1 MPTRTPRKPT
11 FLDALRRIVGKDAV
25 LDQPEDMLVY
35 EYDGSIDRAMPQAVV
50 FPSNTEQVSAIVR
63 LANTHKVPMVPRGAG
78 TGLSG
83 GALAAQ
89 GGIVIATSRMNRI
102 LEVDVENRLAVVEPG
117 LINLHLSQAVKKHGL
132 HYVPDPSSQKTCT
145 IGGNVA
151 ENSGGPHCLAYGVT
165 TNHVLGIEV
174 VLPDGTITWLGS
186 KQADTPGYDLTGCF
200 IGSEGTMGV
209 ATKIIVRLVRDPEA
223 IGTLLAVFAEMDA
236 ATETVSAIIGAGV
249 IPAALEMIDNV
260 AIEAVLPIMR
270 EPFPSDAGAVL
281 LVEVEGLRET
291 VAEDLEA
298 VRQVCLRMGARQLRE
313 ATTQEARDELWLAR
327 KGALGA
333 LGRLAPNYYILDGVV
348 PRTRL
353 PEVLRKVGEICRRW
367 NFRVANV
374 FHAGDG
380 NLHPCIVFDER
391 IPGESGRVLACGAE
405 IMRLCIDVGGS
416 ITGEHGVGIEKVSFM
431 KLLFADADLDAMQK
445 MRAAF
450 GPTEY
455 FNPCKIFPSGGAC
468 FEGWRLPK
476 WPEMSAEMFV

>member
-1 MPTRTPRKPT
+1 MPIRPRNST

-50 FPSNTEQVSAIVR
+50 FPDTVEHVSAIVK
-63 LANTHKVPMVPRGAG
+63 LANANGVPMVPRGAG

-89 GGIVIATSRMNRI
+89 GGIVISMTRMDRI
-102 LEVDVENRLAVVEPG
+102 LEVDLQDRLAVVEPG
-117 LINLHLSQAVKKHGL
+117 LINLHLSQAVHKYGL

-165 TNHVLGIEV
+165 TNHVLGMEV
-174 VLPDGTITWLGS
+174 VLPDGTITWLGG
-186 KQADTPGYDLTGCF
+186 KQSAMPGYDLTGCF
-200 IGSEGTMGV
+200 VGSEGTMGV
-209 ATKIIVRLVRDPEA
+209 ATKIIVRLARDPEA
-223 IGTLLAVFAEMDA
+223 VGTLLAVFTEMDA
-236 ATETVSAIIGAGV
+236 ATETVSAIIGAGI

-260 AIEAVLPIMR
+260 AIGAVRPIMR
-270 EPFPSDAGAVL
+270 EPFPADAGAVL

-291 VAEDLEA
+291 VAEDLQA
-298 VRQVCLRMGARQLRE
+298 VREVCMRMGARELRE
-313 ATTQEARDELWLAR
+313 ATTEESRTELWTAR

-333 LGRLAPNYYILDGVV
+333 LGRIAPNYYILDGVV

-353 PEVLRKVGEICRRW
+353 PEVLRKVGEICRRH

-391 IPGESGRVLACGAE
+391 IPGESHRVLECGAE

-416 ITGEHGVGIEKVSFM
+416 ITGEHGVGIEKISFM
-431 KLLFADADLDAMQK
+431 SLLFTDADMAAMQK
-445 MRAAF
+445 IRAAF

-476 WPEMSAEMFV
+476 LPEMSAEMYV